1 MDKIFL
7 SGFSSGGQFTY
18 FYACSEQEGRLGQE
32 DLRGLITMD
41 GGPFQQGTTQ
51 PPGTLSAR
59 VARAAVHGGDT
70 PANRALCREYGS
82 DPGPGFY
89 TENFGDLASPPFLDN
104 ALAYL
109 FDENAPDPT
118 NPNQSAA
125 AFMIGRFQNNWGL
138 NPDGDGQFS
147 NIGRGYNSLPTLLA
161 WSVLAADT
169 YWPII
174 QDLEDAVVTN
184 HTGQPDGPYRVPV
197 GGGGLHY
204 LDNLSQVNVP
214 QFILGTGGADQ
225 LPGQQAGLEISLD
238 RP

>member
-1 MDKIFL
+1 M
-7 SGFSSGGQFTY
+7 Q
-18 FYACSEQEGRLGQE
+18 
-32 DLRGLITMD
+32 
-41 GGPFQQGTTQ
+41 
-51 PPGTLSAR
+51 
-59 VARAAVHGGDT
+59 GGDT

-109 FDENAPDPT
+109 FDENAPDPS

-184 HTGQPDGPYRVPV
+184 HTGPPDGPYRVPV

-214 QFILGTGGADQ
+214 QFILGTGG
-225 LPGQQAGLEISLD
+225 LTSYLGNKQAWKFQGIALSSSTDTEQHILAHFGHLDTLLGTYSNQFVAKPMLEWLD
-238 RP
+238 KH